1 LIGMSALRCPH
12 RASFALACVLA
23 LGAIKLSAEP
33 AFSNPIMQARSIV
46 KTEIEPK
53 VPGLSVAVALDGTIV
68 WSESFGFADV
78 ETKTPATP
86 STRFRIGSIS
96 KPLTAAG
103 LALLV
108 ERGKIDMDAPIQNYI
123 PDFPRREASIT
134 IRMLAGHL
142 SGIRNYRGSEAA
154 SNQPYPNLRAGLK
167 IFENDPLE
175 APPGTKFSYTSYNYN
190 VLGVAMEAAA
200 RRDFL
205 SYMEEAVF
213 QPLGMTNTLPDRAG
227 AQDPQRAHFYETGP
241 DGKFIAAPTVDLSY
255 AWPSGGFLSTSEDL
269 ARFGSALLR
278 PGFLNPAARR
288 LLFLTQKT
296 SDGKPTHYGVGWFVG
311 KIAWHGGDSFG
322 GTSILMLDPSSR
334 AVVAI
339 LTNRGHLA
347 FARENGKLKRVELPE
362 ERLFKRE
369 KIALELCKLF
379 ASPANTSKAPAH

>member
-1 LIGMSALRCPH
+1 
-12 RASFALACVLA
+12 
-23 LGAIKLSAEP
+23 
-33 AFSNPIMQARSIV
+33 MQARSII
-46 KTEIEPK
+46 KTELEPK
-53 VPGLSVAVALDGTIV
+53 VPGLSVAVAVDGTIV
-68 WSESFGFADV
+68 WSEAFGVADL

-86 STRFRIGSIS
+86 ATRFRIGSIS

-108 ERGKIDMDAPIQNYI
+108 ERGKIDMDAPIQQYI
-123 PDFPRREASIT
+123 PDFPRREPAIT

-200 RRDFL
+200 QREFL
-205 SYMEEAVF
+205 SYLEEAVF
-213 QPLGMTNTLPDRAG
+213 QPLGMTNTRPDRAG
-227 AQDPQRAHFYETGP
+227 AEDPQRTHFYETGP
-241 DGKFIAAPTVDLSY
+241 DGKFTPAPTVDLSY
-255 AWPSGGFLSTSEDL
+255 AWPSGGFLSTAEDL

-278 PGFLNPAARR
+278 PGFLNQASRR

-322 GTSILMLDPSSR
+322 GTSILMLDPSAR

-362 ERLFKRE
+362 DRLFNRE

-379 ASPANTSKAPAH
+379 ASPADSTDAPAH